1 MVEEGGS
8 WKMGFYQVYLV
19 SGTLPDCMRGME

>member
-1 MVEEGGS
+1 MAKVDGN

-19 SGTLPDCMRGME
+19 SFDLRLCLRVES